1 VFAAILG
8 LDAQCADA
16 AVTAAKRSCAHEV
29 QAIGSQQRVVFLRST
44 GKSPVEQE
52 TRIECLGGLLWLVG
66 RVRLDGRATL
76 CARLGLSPGPRPADI
91 SDALLCLHAYV
102 EWGEAFTDSLTGDFC
117 FALWDD
123 ARNCLLGIRDQLG
136 VRALFH
142 AEADGRLVVSDS
154 LGWMAT
160 QVSVDRVLDDQW
172 IADFLAIGYSLDFER
187 TAYRVIRRLPPGH
200 VLKASGAGSAI
211 RRYWQLDI
219 PEPLHLR
226 DGRLYGERFRE
237 LMKTAIVDRLPAGKV
252 GIALSGG
259 LDSTTLAALAG
270 EATGSPSRIVA
281 DCSHYEWLMP
291 DREARFAALAARH
304 LGIDLR
310 LRAADEL
317 GYDPDWRAR
326 SIGTAEP
333 AIAII
338 GAHLDRQVFGE
349 MAAAAPVWFYG
360 EGPDNAL
367 TFERDAYLSWLAA
380 RRDWRRLARSVLLYV
395 QAKGFTGWAATA
407 GRYLGRK
414 STEPAPLA
422 VPRWL
427 DRELAHRT
435 HIEERV
441 RDANHIVDSAHA
453 WRPRAIGSFRSPL
466 WQAIFADRDH
476 EEGLAPLVWRHP
488 YLDLRVLH
496 FMLSVPPVP
505 WAWEKRLIRTA
516 MQGRLPSE
524 ILERPKT
531 PLARSPLVA
540 VLGSA
545 GLGDLGGDRLAGYVE
560 IDRLPAWPPSP
571 AELDGLV
578 AVHALDYW
586 IGYNWPVGEA

>member
-1 VFAAILG
+1 MFAAILAFDG
-8 LDAQCADA
+8 LPADVA
-16 AVTAAKRSCAHEV
+16 ALAEKHSCAHDV
-29 QAIGSQQRVVFLRST
+29 QAVGSQQRVVFVRST
-44 GKSPVEQE
+44 GKSPTEEE
-52 TRIECLGGLLWLVG
+52 TRIEYLGGRLWLIG
-66 RVRLDGRATL
+66 RVRLDGRAAL
-76 CARLGLSPGPRPADI
+76 CARLGISLGPRPTDI
-91 SDALLCLHAYV
+91 SDALLCLHAYAK
-102 EWGEAFTDSLTGDFC
+102 WGEAFVDSLAGDFC

-123 ARNCLLGIRDQLG
+123 GRNILLGVRDQLG

-142 AEADGRLVVSDS
+142 AEADGRLLVSDS
-154 LGWMAT
+154 LDWMAT
-160 QVSVDRVLDDQW
+160 QASADRVLDDQW

-187 TAYRVIRRLPPGH
+187 TVYRAIRRLPPAH
-200 VLKASGAGSAI
+200 VLKASGAGSTV

-219 PEPLHLR
+219 PEPLHYS
-226 DGRLYGERFRE
+226 DGRLYAERFRE
-237 LMKTAIVDRLPAGKV
+237 LVTAAIVDRLPVGKV

-259 LDSTTLAALAG
+259 LDSTTLAALTR
-270 EATGSPSRIVA
+270 EATGSPSRVVA

-291 DREARFAALAARH
+291 DREAQFATLAARH
-304 LGIDLR
+304 LDIDLR
-310 LRAADEL
+310 LRAVDEL

-326 SIGTAEP
+326 SIGIAEP

-349 MAAAAPVWFYG
+349 MAAAASVWFYG

-367 TFERDAYLSWLAA
+367 TFERGAYLSWLAA

-395 QAKGFTGWAATA
+395 QAKGLTGWATTA

-414 STEPAPLA
+414 PAGPAPLA

-427 DRELAHRT
+427 DRELARRT
-435 HIEERV
+435 RIEERV
-441 RDANHIVDSAHA
+441 SDANHIFDPAHA
-453 WRPRAIGSFRSPL
+453 WRPHAIGSFRSPL

-488 YLDLRVLH
+488 YLDLRVLQ

-505 WAWEKRLIRTA
+505 WAREKRLMRVA
-516 MQGRLPSE
+516 MHKRLPRE

-540 VLGSA
+540 VLRST
-545 GLGDLGGDRLAGYVE
+545 GLGDLGGDRLVGYVE

-586 IGYNWPVGEA
+586 IGYNRRVGEA